1 MMLLWNGRFC
11 YIDING
17 CYAAIECL
25 HRPELRG
32 KAGGRGGDAEL
43 RHGIIL
49 AKNEL
54 AKKYG
59 IKTGEALWQARGQMP
74 GARHSEAALRDV
86 SPLFRL
92 AREIYAD
99 YTDLIEPFGLDEVWA
114 DITGCGKQSSQS
126 VADEIRLR
134 VREELGITVS
144 VGVSFNKIFAKLGS
158 DYQKPDAV
166 TEFTRG
172 NYREKIW
179 PLPAEELLY
188 VGPATR
194 RRLRGYGIRTIGQ
207 LASTDAGL
215 LQSWFGKWG
224 LVLSCFANGEDTSPV
239 TRLGEEAVIKSIGNS
254 TTTPRDLSCDED
266 AKIVYYMLCESVAER
281 LRENGFLAK
290 TVQIGLRDRD
300 LFGFERQ
307 MNLPLPTC
315 LGSELH
321 RAAMSLL
328 RSNYAWPKPLRSI
341 GIRAADLIPADSP
354 VQLMLFEDEAGR
366 VRREALERTVG
377 DIRRRFGHYAIG
389 RAADHRPTLRI
400 STPRRISDPPRRLF
414 LRREP
419 FHGKGT
425 EVLCRR
431 TGPVRAGRPPAP
443 VPSLW
448 EDGTSMGSTGSST
461 CAGPPAPR
469 PAARAVRYTVRIG
482 PSETFCFW
490 RKTGGLSSAGKAALK
505 RKEIRPIPL

>member
-1 MMLLWNGRFC
+1 MERTILH
-11 YIDING
+11 IDING

-32 KAGGRGGDAEL
+32 KPVAVGGDAEL

-59 IKTGEALWQARGQMP
+59 IKTGEALWQARGKCPELVILKPHYEMY
-74 GARHSEAALRDV
+74 LRF
-86 SPLFRL
+86 SRL

-114 DITGCGKQSSQS
+114 DITGCGKQSGQS

-215 LQSWFGKWG
+215 LQSWCGKWG

-307 MNLPLPTC
+307 MKLPLPTC

-389 RAADHRPTLRI
+389 RAAASIDPTLRNI
-400 STPRRISDPPRRLF
+400 NPKEDHVI
-414 LRREP
+414 
-419 FHGKGT
+419 H
-425 EVLCRR
+425 
-431 TGPVRAGRPPAP
+431 PVG
-443 VPSLW
+443 
-448 EDGTSMGSTGSST
+448 
-461 CAGPPAPR
+461 
-469 PAARAVRYTVRIG
+469 
-482 PSETFCFW
+482 
-490 RKTGGLSSAGKAALK
+490 
-505 RKEIRPIPL
+505 